1 MRRGIIFIVALLPLF
16 SCGREY
22 KEVMDNAETQMMQ
35 APDSALALMQSI
47 VAKDLPT
54 RGLRARH
61 ALLLTMAKN
70 KCYQDIS
77 SDTTIRMSYD
87 WYQRHGSTRY
97 KMLSSYYLGYVEQ
110 ERGNSIEAVLAFR
123 EAELL
128 AEELTD
134 YRKLSLV
141 DQHLSAIFATN
152 YDHVR
157 ALEYAEK
164 SLEAANKAG
173 EKLMADWCKLDIA
186 AQLINKL
193 RLNEAYPLL
202 KDILNNHSSER
213 SDLYYFAALT
223 MATVM
228 YYCKPGQ
235 IDSARWYI
243 QQVIDS
249 KKISL
254 DSRDY
259 GLLALLSEE
268 EGKHSEADNYLYKA
282 EQNLRT
288 ALDSVAY
295 YNDWRN
301 MYDLRGDWKH
311 AYESKNKS
319 VVIQDQITLTKLEQS
334 LSHAMEIYYK
344 DKMEINH
351 ERFQSRLYLALVI
364 GLIFMAIAISLY
376 LLERSQRCKLLE
388 EMAQAQTVGEELK
401 RLEFENEQTYRLV
414 EGFISE
420 KVRSLQQI
428 AESYFSWED
437 TSVRK
442 REEKKG
448 RLMKDEMI
456 TAFRKQLEQLRN
468 EHSLILALEQ
478 SLNITDNGIMKKARS
493 FLKKEKELDFS
504 VLVLLFSGFSI
515 KSISYLLRMSEA
527 SLRMRKTR
535 YKQFFSSL
543 PSPERELFLSKIQ

>member
-1 MRRGIIFIVALLPLF
+1 
-16 SCGREY
+16 
-22 KEVMDNAETQMMQ
+22 MDSAEAQMMQ

-47 VAKDLPT
+47 TAKDLPT

-77 SDTTIRMSYD
+77 GDTTVRMSYD

-134 YRKLSLV
+134 YRQLSLV

-152 YDHVR
+152 YDHVC
-157 ALEYAEK
+157 ALEYAET

-213 SDLYYFAALT
+213 SDLYYYAALT

-301 MYDLRGDWKH
+301 MYDLRGEWKH

-437 TSVRK
+437 TSVRM

-504 VLVLLFSGFSI
+504 ILVLLFSGFSI

>member
-1 MRRGIIFIVALLPLF
+1 MKKGIYFIIALLFLF

-22 KEVMDNAETQMMQ
+22 SRVMDSAEAQMMQ

-47 VAKDLPT
+47 TAKDLPT

-77 SDTTIRMSYD
+77 GDTTVRMSYD

-134 YRKLSLV
+134 YRQLSLV

-437 TSVRK
+437 TSVRM

-504 VLVLLFSGFSI
+504 ILVLLFSGFSI

>member
-1 MRRGIIFIVALLPLF
+1 MKKGIYFIIALLFLF

-22 KEVMDNAETQMMQ
+22 SRVMDSAEAQMMQ

-47 VAKDLPT
+47 TAKDLPT

-77 SDTTIRMSYD
+77 GDTTVRMSYD

-134 YRKLSLV
+134 YRQLSLV

-152 YDHVR
+152 YDHVC

-437 TSVRK
+437 TSVRM

-504 VLVLLFSGFSI
+504 ILVLLFSGFSI